1 MFAGAVQNAIGATV
15 PEENAQPRNNWLAER
30 LTNPATNHEIEG
42 FISVTSANPGDTV
55 QFYINAAEA
64 ANAQLD
70 I

>member
-1 MFAGAVQNAIGATV
+1 MPSAYGISSCLGWYRAGVGVYSDAG
-15 PEENAQPRNNWLAER
+15 
-30 LTNPATNHEIEG
+30 
-42 FISVTSANPGDTV
+42 VTSANPGDTV